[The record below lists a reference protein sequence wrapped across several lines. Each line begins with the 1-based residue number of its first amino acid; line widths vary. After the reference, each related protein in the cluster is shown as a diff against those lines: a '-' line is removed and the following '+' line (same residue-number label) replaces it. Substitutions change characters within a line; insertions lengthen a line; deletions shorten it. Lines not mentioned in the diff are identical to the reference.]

1 MRTLSIA
8 LEDGFVDDRV
18 VVTVDGT
25 VVLDEEHVRTRTQ
38 TGLARLVEAQVAA
51 TGDSRIEVTLPA
63 RGLHATVR
71 TDTGRAPSV
80 RVSVRGDRLAA
91 TASAAPLFYA

>member
-1 MRTLSIA
+1 MRTLTIA

-18 VVTVDGT
+18 VVTVDGK

-38 TGLARLVEAQVAA
+38 VGLARLVEAQTAA
-51 TGDSRIEVTLPA
+51 AGESRIEVTLPA

-71 TDTGRAPSV
+71 TDAGRAPNV
-80 RVSVRGDRLAA
+80 RVSIQGDRLAA
-91 TASAAPLFYA
+91 TASTAPLFYA